1 MRSEI
6 HHFSRYLP
14 LDQKAIEWGWQV
26 VDAGYQTIPENA
38 AYPPDGHPS
47 NYLFDKKGR
56 RSLDEFQIVLITKGR
71 GHFASRSMHPQV
83 VEAGQALVLFP
94 NEWHRYSPDAA
105 TGWTEYWVG
114 FRGREAQRLMAAA
127 FDANQAVHTVG
138 QMDSVLNL
146 FDQLFYWLGQP
157 VSGREQILAGHLPL
171 LLALLQSQR
180 LDGSGMQGRENQLTA
195 RAKKAMLAQVD
206 HTTDFEALARQLG
219 TSYSTFRAVFKKET
233 GYAPRQYE
241 NIVRLNRAKDLLIST
256 HLSVSQ
262 TAETLGFSSVY
273 YFSRAFKR
281 QFGQAPAIWRDQATD
296 QSQRASATD
305 RIQRASAT

>member
-14 LDQKAIEWGWQV
+14 LDQKAIQWGWQV

-56 RSLDEFQIVLITKGR
+56 RSLDEFQIVLITSGR
-71 GHFASRSMHPQV
+71 GHFASRSMHSQLV
-83 VEAGQALVLFP
+83 LAGQALVLFP
-94 NEWHRYSPDAA
+94 NEWHRYAPDPA

-114 FRGREAQRLMAAA
+114 FTGREAQRLMTQGFAPG
-127 FDANQAVHTVG
+127 QAIQPVG
-138 QMDSVLNL
+138 QIDPVLNL

-171 LLALLQSQR
+171 LLALLQSRR
-180 LDGSGMQGRENQLTA
+180 LDGSGIEQAENNLIA
-195 RAKKAMLAQVD
+195 RAKNVMLAQVD

-219 TSYSTFRAVFKKET
+219 TSYSTFRTVFKKET

-241 NIVRLNRAKDLLIST
+241 NIVRLNRAKDLLLST

-262 TAETLGFSSVY
+262 TADELGFSSVY

-296 QSQRASATD
+296 QS
-305 RIQRASAT
+305 